1 MLFSS
6 NYRIKDKI
14 QLYNFTSVRYIV
26 FLRSV
31 YFPRKIKTFGGK

>member
-6 NYRIKDKI
+6 NYGIKDQI
-14 QLYNFTSVRYIV
+14 QLYNFTSVRLV